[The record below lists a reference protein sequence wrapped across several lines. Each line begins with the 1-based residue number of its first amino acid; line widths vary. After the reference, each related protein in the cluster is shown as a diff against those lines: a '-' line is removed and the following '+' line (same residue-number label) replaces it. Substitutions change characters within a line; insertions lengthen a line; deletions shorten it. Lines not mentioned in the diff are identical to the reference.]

1 MKEMAEMNFLKLAQ
15 VIELCMVKLMIK
27 FSDQSKLNAT
37 KCSNLIAACASRSYN
52 AKQTI
57 GRSTRLIIGRC
68 CYLRWSF
75 C

>member
-15 VIELCMVKLMIK
+15 VIELCMVKIMIK

-52 AKQTI
+52 AK
-57 GRSTRLIIGRC
+57 
-68 CYLRWSF
+68 
-75 C
+75 